1 MVPIDFLE
9 ETASLKLVLSVS
21 DDEKEM
27 DIGIF
32 IISVK
37 EIIDT

>member
-1 MVPIDFLE
+1 MVPIDLLE

-21 DDEKEM
+21 YDEKEM

-37 EIIDT
+37 EIIDM